1 MKWRKSENENDQSKE
16 TNDQDNEL
24 ELLRLEALNAKRIKT
39 QTQLNFE
46 QLKKKSNLFIIYLF
60 VYNWM

>member
-1 MKWRKSENENDQSKE
+1 MNDQSKE

-46 QLKKKSNLFIIYLF
+46 QLKKKSNLFNIYYCL
-60 VYNWM
+60 